1 MKLKYIFFL
10 AFLSLLTITSC
21 KNTNSDEEVSIQ
33 TKDFKSLPSDFQEF
47 YIKFHTDTSFQY
59 THVSF
64 PMQGHIIHKHP
75 EGDTIESVTWTKKNW
90 IIHERF
96 DTGNKAFKQDFQ
108 LVSDNAIFESITGL
122 EGMFRIEKRYA
133 KLSDGWNLIYYSQQ

>member
-1 MKLKYIFFL
+1 MKLKYIFFIT
-10 AFLSLLTITSC
+10 FLSLLIIASC
-21 KNTNSDEEVSIQ
+21 KNTNSEEEVSIQ
-33 TKDFKSLPSDFQEF
+33 AKDFKSLPIDFQEF

-90 IIHERF
+90 RIHERF
-96 DTGNKAFKQDFQ
+96 DTNNKAFKQDFQ

>member
-1 MKLKYIFFL
+1 MKYF
-10 AFLSLLTITSC
+10 SLLTFLSFLIIVSC
-21 KNTNSDEEVSIQ
+21 KNYDNAEEISIQ
-33 TKDFKSLPSDFQEF
+33 AKDFKSLPVGFQEF
-47 YIKFHTDTSFQY
+47 YIKFHADTSFQY

-75 EGDTIESVTWTKKNW
+75 EGDTTESVTWTKKNW
-90 IIHERF
+90 RIHEQF
-96 DTGNKAFKQDFQ
+96 DTNNKAFTQDFQ
-108 LVSDNAIFESITGL
+108 LVSDNAILESITGL